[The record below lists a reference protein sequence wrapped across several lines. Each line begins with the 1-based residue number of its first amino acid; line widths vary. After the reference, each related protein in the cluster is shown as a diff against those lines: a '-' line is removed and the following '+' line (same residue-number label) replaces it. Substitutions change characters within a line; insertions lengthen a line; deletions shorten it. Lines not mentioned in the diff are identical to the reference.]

1 MRSTTLQKKSNV
13 VKTVVIQFNIA
24 QSFVLNNHGK
34 NGQCAPDCLAD
45 EASNGLFMHKQI
57 FVFDI
62 NCSSILCSTKSL
74 SRGSD
79 GIHEGTL
86 FQQLLDSILLL
97 FFISDDLT
105 VTFKDTQVVGVCW
118 VFWQSGM
125 KLYS

>member
-1 MRSTTLQKKSNV
+1 MV
-13 VKTVVIQFNIA
+13 
-24 QSFVLNNHGK
+24 NNHGK
-34 NGQCAPDCLAD
+34 NGQCALDCLAD
-45 EASNGLFMHKQI
+45 EASNGLFMRKQI

-86 FQQLLDSILLL
+86 FQQFLNSILLL
-97 FFISDDLT
+97 FFVSDDLT